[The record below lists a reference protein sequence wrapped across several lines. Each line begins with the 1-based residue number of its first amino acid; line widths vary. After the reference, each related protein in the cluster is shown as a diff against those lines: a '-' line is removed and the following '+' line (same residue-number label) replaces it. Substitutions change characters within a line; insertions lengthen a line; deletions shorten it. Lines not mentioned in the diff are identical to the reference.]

1 MGEIRTS
8 VGIATHMRPGYLDDL
23 LARLAD
29 GTQEPDQLVVVDDSP
44 DERTTAVVERHRTDT
59 FADTRTDVV
68 YTRMTNEGTNQ
79 QDARNRII
87 ELADA
92 DLLCFLDDDT
102 VPVRDWLAATVDAYR
117 SRADV
122 VGVGGPA
129 IRTDEDL
136 EPVAEVVADVPA
148 GNQVT
153 VHGEVVDAS
162 GQWVPAEPVETDIL
176 RGANMSFELAAL
188 EAVGGFDSAFEGP
201 AIFEEWDL
209 MVRVARDCGDLVYHP
224 DVKVYHIEAPDGG
237 SRAADKSDLPGT
249 YWYARNSI
257 LFRRKLY
264 GDRFWHSLARLVVHG
279 TESGISPIWRR
290 LLRLATLRTG
300 EYYWIRGYVDGLLW
314 QFPERSGGALEEE
327 AASGSTEPPTDRS
340 VEMTGTEE
348 S

>member
-1 MGEIRTS
+1 MGEVRTS

-23 LARLAD
+23 LTRLAE
-29 GTQEPDQLVVVDDSP
+29 GTRIPDQIVIVDDST
-44 DERTTAVVERHRTDT
+44 DERTAAVVERHRTET
-59 FADTRTDVV
+59 FADARTEVV
-68 YTRMTNEGTNQ
+68 YRRITNEGTNQ
-79 QDARNRII
+79 QDARNRIV

-117 SRADV
+117 SRDDV

-153 VHGEVVDAS
+153 AYGEVVDAS

-176 RGANMSFELAAL
+176 RGANMSFELSAL
-188 EAVGGFDSAFEGP
+188 EAVGGFDNAFGGP

-209 MVRVARDCGDLVYHP
+209 MVRVARECGDLVYHP
-224 DVKVYHIEAPDGG
+224 DVIVYHVEAPDGG
-237 SRAADKSDLPGT
+237 SRAEDKSDLPGT

-264 GDRFWHSLARLVVHG
+264 GDRFWHSLARLFVQG
-279 TESGISPIWRR
+279 TESGISPVWRR
-290 LLRLATLRTG
+290 ALRLATLRTG
-300 EYYWIRGYVDGLLW
+300 EYYWLKGYVDGLLRE
-314 QFPERSGGALEEE
+314 FPERSGGALAEDAVEG
-327 AASGSTEPPTDRS
+327 ATESRTDRP
-340 VEMTGTEE
+340 VEAVVTEE
-348 S
+348 P